1 MQKIDYEELAKRL
14 AIRGIRGYKQRFIQ
28 EEDLIGGEDKRKI
41 LEEVDKIIEEIKE
54 DKFYKR
60 KAEELQEVRP
70 EKLTGEAK
78 RLFEAIMIIA
88 DRKDEAEADLYEAN
102 NRIADLLLILGDRD
116 RMINKMSEQLTTPV
130 HDKEWVIKYYEMEC
144 KNGN

>member
-60 KAEELQEVRP
+60 KAEQLQWKLDAYERLQDCNEEFEL
-70 EKLTGEAK
+70 
-78 RLFEAIMIIA
+78 
-88 DRKDEAEADLYEAN
+88 
-102 NRIADLLLILGDRD
+102 
-116 RMINKMSEQLTTPV
+116 
-130 HDKEWVIKYYEMEC
+130 
-144 KNGN
+144 